1 MINITKSV
9 LASQL
14 NFRDLG
20 GLAASDGRRV
30 KPGLLYR
37 SGDLSSLSTED
48 ISYLEKLGLALVIDF
63 RAQREIDKRP
73 DKTIATVREYV
84 HIGIFD
90 AARDRAE
97 YYLAENDAA
106 GMADVLVH
114 DYRRLVSDH
123 QEDFRRFLHILATT
137 TCLPAVYHCAAGKDR
152 TGLATVFLLAALGVD
167 PEAIRADYLLTN
179 EYTLPY
185 TNRIIEKVTAS
196 GQNGAILRPLFEVR
210 DNYLDAALGEITAIY
225 GGLEKFVVEI
235 LMADVNALKERFLE

>member
-14 NFRDLG
+14 NFRDIG

-37 SGDLSSLSTED
+37 SGDLSSLTQED
-48 ISYLEKLGLALVIDF
+48 IVLLESIELALIIDF
-63 RAQREIDKRP
+63 RAQREIDIRP
-73 DKTIATVREYV
+73 DKTIDTVREYV
-84 HIGIFD
+84 HIGIYD

-97 YYLAENDAA
+97 YYLAENDGV
-106 GMADVLVH
+106 GMADVLVR

-123 QEDFRRFLHILATT
+123 QEDFRRFLHVLATT
-137 TCLPAVYHCAAGKDR
+137 AFLPAVYHCAAGKDR